1 MISTHILEEVAAVCS
16 RAIIIA
22 GGRVVADATP
32 AALAQRHPSGR
43 LEERLPSLD
52 ATNHDRAGG
61 RLMRPTLTVAGRELR
76 AYFATPVAT
85 VFIVIFLVLQ
95 GALTFNLG
103 QFFDRG
109 QADLNPFF
117 TFIPWVFLLL
127 IPAITMRLW
136 AEERRLGTIELL
148 LTLPITQGQAVL
160 GKFLAAWAFCAIALL
175 LTFPFVIAVNILG
188 APDNGVIASGYIG
201 CLLVAG
207 AFLSVGAAMSALTRN
222 QVIAFVLAVAVCF
235 VFAVAS
241 NPIVNDFLAPSIP
254 DLAEFTRRIAV
265 IERFTDFTRGVIA
278 LRDVIYFATFIGF
291 FLFLNTVLV
300 DQRKA
305 D

>member
-1 MISTHILEEVAAVCS
+1 MA
-16 RAIIIA
+16 
-22 GGRVVADATP
+22 
-32 AALAQRHPSGR
+32 
-43 LEERLPSLD
+43 
-52 ATNHDRAGG
+52 
-61 RLMRPTLTVAGRELR
+61 PTLAIAGREFR
-76 AYFATPVAT
+76 GYFATPVAT

-109 QADLNPFF
+109 IADLNPFF

-148 LTLPITQGQAVL
+148 LTLPVTQAQAVI
-160 GKFLAAWAFCAIALL
+160 GKFLAAWGFCAVALL

-188 APDNGVIASGYIG
+188 SPDNGVIAAGYLG
-201 CLLVAG
+201 SLMVAG
-207 AFLSVGAAMSALTRN
+207 AFLSVGAAMSAATRN

-235 VFAVAS
+235 IFAAAS
-241 NPIVNDFLAPSIP
+241 NPIVNDFLSANAPA
-254 DLAEFTRRIAV
+254 LAVFTRRLAV
-265 IERFTDFTRGVIA
+265 IDRFDDFARGIIA
-278 LRDVIYFATFIGF
+278 LRDLIYFASFIGF

>member
-1 MISTHILEEVAAVCS
+1 MNVIL
-16 RAIIIA
+16 II
-22 GGRVVADATP
+22 
-32 AALAQRHPSGR
+32 
-43 LEERLPSLD
+43 
-52 ATNHDRAGG
+52 
-61 RLMRPTLTVAGRELR
+61 AGRELR

-85 VFIVIFLVLQ
+85 VFIVIFLILQ

-109 QADLNPFF
+109 IADLNPFF
-117 TFIPWVFLLL
+117 TFLPWVFLLL

-148 LTLPITQGQAVL
+148 LTLPITQTQAVL

-188 APDNGVIASGYIG
+188 SPDNGVIASGYLG
-201 CLLVAG
+201 SLLIAG
-207 AFLSVGAAMSALTRN
+207 AYLSVGAAMSALTRN
-222 QVIAFVLAVAVCF
+222 QVIAFVLAVAICF

-241 NPIVNDFLAPSIP
+241 HPIVNDFLSHAVPA
-254 DLAEFTRRIAV
+254 LGEFTRRLAITD
-265 IERFTDFTRGVIA
+265 RFADFTRGLIS